1 MRKDDDFMMEEID
14 NFTFSHPGNNL
25 ISGPSGVVLFTPFF
39 FLLIYPFEG
48 SGKTEILGQILSNAD
63 YLFDPP
69 PAKKILFF
77 REDQP
82 IYGKWIERGILDQ
95 KSKGM
100 PDRESLLSQ
109 LSENKDKTGT
119 CIIFDDFASLV
130 EEHEEDFVY
139 LFTIASHHF
148 KTSIFLVLHS
158 LFSPALRKLSLNTHR
173 FFLTKSPR
181 DTSQVRTLGIQSH
194 PGRSDYIVAA
204 YNDATDEKFG
214 HLVLDFS
221 PNCDSRLR
229 VIGNMFGKEP
239 VAVYEYKELG
249 RGRKVK
255 MENKFRKQALIPWTE
270 FLRLRSEAKK
280 GNAAPPIPATCN
292 HIPTSCQN
300 PHSHHQ
306 ADHSHNQAVAADYNR
321 ANVVHPPIS
330 EKRDE
335 DGGMGLRDAP
345 PADPPPTASSDRAG
359 EPFTASSTTT
369 STTPQVTSPPP
380 LTYTDQLPPHPAATR
395 TLPAATSIAPIP
407 LTAPSPHQSAPAP
420 SPLPLADPSPPPPT
434 LHSISSSPQLET
446 TNISRMPWSSLKI
459 MPVSKRPR
467 IKRKKD
473 VNLVSPYMVVDEV
486 VPEEVPQASVA
497 SAPAITTEAARPAL
511 EYVLE
516 TPQPVALPPPST
528 AVPQASV
535 AAAPAIR
542 AEAGRPALEYV
553 LETPQPAAPQ
563 ASVTSTP
570 AITAE
575 ASLPALE
582 YVPTKARNK
591 KQSQKEKKESPAPA
605 RAVENI
611 GQKASDSIYPKS
623 LIRDQDIEPNPA
635 SFPNK
640 IKEKKVRS
648 KLFSPSP
655 PYESTKS
662 KNIKRKIVL
671 TKARPTLPPKQFKHD
686 RGEKRKFSS
695 DHKAPIKQLKVGQ
708 APVKK
713 TKALTDTDF
722 DIW

>member
-1 MRKDDDFMMEEID
+1 MLS
-14 NFTFSHPGNNL
+14 FSHL
-25 ISGPSGVVLFTPFF
+25 

-380 LTYTDQLPPHPAATR
+380 LTYTDQIPPHPAATR
-395 TLPAATSIAPIP
+395 ALPAATSIAPIP

-528 AVPQASV
+528 AAPQASV
-535 AAAPAIR
+535 ATAPAIR

-655 PYESTKS
+655 PYESAKS

>member
-1 MRKDDDFMMEEID
+1 MLS
-14 NFTFSHPGNNL
+14 FSHP
-25 ISGPSGVVLFTPFF
+25 

-292 HIPTSCQN
+292 HIPTPCQN

-359 EPFTASSTTT
+359 EPFPASSTTT
-369 STTPQVTSPPP
+369 STTSQVTSPPP
-380 LTYTDQLPPHPAATR
+380 LTYTDQIPPHPAATR
-395 TLPAATSIAPIP
+395 ALPAATSIAPIP

-420 SPLPLADPSPPPPT
+420 SPLPLAEPSPPPPT

-655 PYESTKS
+655 PYESAKS

-671 TKARPTLPPKQFKHD
+671 TKAKPTLPPKQFKHD

>member
-25 ISGPSGVVLFTPFF
+25 ISGPSGLVLFTP

-109 LSENKDKTGT
+109 LSENKNKTGT

-292 HIPTSCQN
+292 HIPTPCQN

-306 ADHSHNQAVAADYNR
+306 ADHSHHQAVAADYNR

-345 PADPPPTASSDRAG
+345 PPDPPPTASSDRAG
-359 EPFTASSTTT
+359 EPFPASSTTT
-369 STTPQVTSPPP
+369 STASQVTSPPP

-395 TLPAATSIAPIP
+395 ALPAATSIAPIP

-655 PYESTKS
+655 PYESAKS

-671 TKARPTLPPKQFKHD
+671 TKAKPTLPPKQFKHD

>member
-1 MRKDDDFMMEEID
+1 MLS
-14 NFTFSHPGNNL
+14 FSHL
-25 ISGPSGVVLFTPFF
+25 

-359 EPFTASSTTT
+359 EPFPASSTTT
-369 STTPQVTSPPP
+369 STASQVTSPPP

-395 TLPAATSIAPIP
+395 ALPAATSIAPIP

-655 PYESTKS
+655 PYESAKS

-671 TKARPTLPPKQFKHD
+671 TKAKPTLPPKQFKHD

>member
-1 MRKDDDFMMEEID
+1 MLS
-14 NFTFSHPGNNL
+14 FSHL
-25 ISGPSGVVLFTPFF
+25 

-292 HIPTSCQN
+292 HIPASCQN

-359 EPFTASSTTT
+359 EPFPASSTTT
-369 STTPQVTSPPP
+369 STTSQVTSPPP
-380 LTYTDQLPPHPAATR
+380 LTYTDQIPPHPAATR
-395 TLPAATSIAPIP
+395 ALPAATSIAPIP

-528 AVPQASV
+528 AAPQASV
-535 AAAPAIR
+535 ATAPAIT

-655 PYESTKS
+655 PYESAKS

-671 TKARPTLPPKQFKHD
+671 TKAKPTLPPKQFKHD

>member
-1 MRKDDDFMMEEID
+1 MLS
-14 NFTFSHPGNNL
+14 FSHL
-25 ISGPSGVVLFTPFF
+25 

-292 HIPTSCQN
+292 HIPTPCQN

-369 STTPQVTSPPP
+369 STTSQVTSPPP
-380 LTYTDQLPPHPAATR
+380 LTYTDQIPPHPAATR
-395 TLPAATSIAPIP
+395 ALPAATSIAPIP

-486 VPEEVPQASVA
+486 VPEEPPQASVA

-655 PYESTKS
+655 PYESAKS

>member
-1 MRKDDDFMMEEID
+1 MLS
-14 NFTFSHPGNNL
+14 FSHL
-25 ISGPSGVVLFTPFF
+25 

-380 LTYTDQLPPHPAATR
+380 LTYTDQIPPHPAATR
-395 TLPAATSIAPIP
+395 ALPAATSIAPIP

-497 SAPAITTEAARPAL
+497 SAPAITTEAGRPAL

-655 PYESTKS
+655 PYESAKS

>member
-1 MRKDDDFMMEEID
+1 MLS
-14 NFTFSHPGNNL
+14 FSHL
-25 ISGPSGVVLFTPFF
+25 

-292 HIPTSCQN
+292 HIPASCQN

-359 EPFTASSTTT
+359 EPFPASSTTT
-369 STTPQVTSPPP
+369 STTSQVTSPPP
-380 LTYTDQLPPHPAATR
+380 LTYTDQIPPHPAATR
-395 TLPAATSIAPIP
+395 ALPAATSIAPIP

-497 SAPAITTEAARPAL
+497 SAPAITAEAGRPAL

-516 TPQPVALPPPST
+516 TPQPVALPPPSPV
-528 AVPQASV
+528 APQASV
-535 AAAPAIR
+535 AAAPAIT

-655 PYESTKS
+655 PYESAKS

-671 TKARPTLPPKQFKHD
+671 TKAKPTLPPKQFKHD

>member
-1 MRKDDDFMMEEID
+1 MLS
-14 NFTFSHPGNNL
+14 FSHL
-25 ISGPSGVVLFTPFF
+25 

-292 HIPTSCQN
+292 HIPTPCQN

-359 EPFTASSTTT
+359 EPFPASSTTT
-369 STTPQVTSPPP
+369 STTSQVTSPPP
-380 LTYTDQLPPHPAATR
+380 LTYTDQIPPHPAATR
-395 TLPAATSIAPIP
+395 ALPAATSIAPIP

-655 PYESTKS
+655 PYESAKS

-671 TKARPTLPPKQFKHD
+671 TKAKPTLPPKQFKHD

>member
-1 MRKDDDFMMEEID
+1 MLS
-14 NFTFSHPGNNL
+14 FSHL
-25 ISGPSGVVLFTPFF
+25 

-292 HIPTSCQN
+292 HIPTPCQN

-380 LTYTDQLPPHPAATR
+380 LTYTDQIPPHPAATR
-395 TLPAATSIAPIP
+395 ALPAATSIAPIP

-486 VPEEVPQASVA
+486 VPEEAPQASVA

-542 AEAGRPALEYV
+542 AEADRPALEYV

-655 PYESTKS
+655 PYESAKS

>member
-1 MRKDDDFMMEEID
+1 MLS
-14 NFTFSHPGNNL
+14 FSHL
-25 ISGPSGVVLFTPFF
+25 

-359 EPFTASSTTT
+359 EPFPASSTTT
-369 STTPQVTSPPP
+369 STASQVTSPPP
-380 LTYTDQLPPHPAATR
+380 LTYTDQIPPHPAATR
-395 TLPAATSIAPIP
+395 ALPAATSIAPIP

-497 SAPAITTEAARPAL
+497 SAPAITTEAGRPAV

-542 AEAGRPALEYV
+542 AEADRPALEYV

-655 PYESTKS
+655 PYESAKS

>member
-1 MRKDDDFMMEEID
+1 MLS
-14 NFTFSHPGNNL
+14 FSHP
-25 ISGPSGVVLFTPFF
+25 

-292 HIPTSCQN
+292 HIPASCQN

-359 EPFTASSTTT
+359 EPFPASSTTT
-369 STTPQVTSPPP
+369 STTSQVTSPPP
-380 LTYTDQLPPHPAATR
+380 LTYTDQIPPHPAATR
-395 TLPAATSIAPIP
+395 ALPAATSIAPIP

-420 SPLPLADPSPPPPT
+420 SPLPLAEPSPPPPT

-655 PYESTKS
+655 PYESAKS

-671 TKARPTLPPKQFKHD
+671 TKAKPTLPPKQFKHD

>member
-1 MRKDDDFMMEEID
+1 MLS
-14 NFTFSHPGNNL
+14 FSHL
-25 ISGPSGVVLFTPFF
+25 

-380 LTYTDQLPPHPAATR
+380 LTYTDQIPPHPAATR
-395 TLPAATSIAPIP
+395 ALPAATSIAPIP

-486 VPEEVPQASVA
+486 VPEEAPQASVA

-528 AVPQASV
+528 AAPQASV
-535 AAAPAIR
+535 ATAPAIR

-655 PYESTKS
+655 PYESAKS

>member
-1 MRKDDDFMMEEID
+1 MLS
-14 NFTFSHPGNNL
+14 FSHL
-25 ISGPSGVVLFTPFF
+25 

-292 HIPTSCQN
+292 HIPTPCQN

-359 EPFTASSTTT
+359 EPFPASSTTT

-380 LTYTDQLPPHPAATR
+380 LTYTDQIPPHPAATR
-395 TLPAATSIAPIP
+395 ALPAATSIAPIP

-655 PYESTKS
+655 PYESAKS

>member
-1 MRKDDDFMMEEID
+1 MLS
-14 NFTFSHPGNNL
+14 FSHL
-25 ISGPSGVVLFTPFF
+25 

-359 EPFTASSTTT
+359 EPFPASSTTT

-380 LTYTDQLPPHPAATR
+380 LTYTDQIPPHPAATR
-395 TLPAATSIAPIP
+395 ALPAATSIAPIP

-497 SAPAITTEAARPAL
+497 SAPAITTEAGRPAL

-528 AVPQASV
+528 AVPQASI

-655 PYESTKS
+655 PYESAKS

-671 TKARPTLPPKQFKHD
+671 TKAKPTLPPKQFKHD

>member
-25 ISGPSGVVLFTPFF
+25 ISGPSGVVLFTPF

-292 HIPTSCQN
+292 HIPASCQN

-380 LTYTDQLPPHPAATR
+380 LTYTDQIPPHPAATR
-395 TLPAATSIAPIP
+395 ALPAATSIAPIP

-542 AEAGRPALEYV
+542 AEADRPALEYV

-655 PYESTKS
+655 PYESAKS

-671 TKARPTLPPKQFKHD
+671 TKAKPTLPPKQFKHD

>member
-1 MRKDDDFMMEEID
+1 MS
-14 NFTFSHPGNNL
+14 FSHP
-25 ISGPSGVVLFTPFF
+25 

-292 HIPTSCQN
+292 HIPASCQN

-359 EPFTASSTTT
+359 EPFPASSTTT
-369 STTPQVTSPPP
+369 STTSQVTSPPP
-380 LTYTDQLPPHPAATR
+380 LTYTDQIPPHPAATR
-395 TLPAATSIAPIP
+395 ALPAATSIAPIP

-420 SPLPLADPSPPPPT
+420 SPLPLAEPSPPPPT

-655 PYESTKS
+655 PYESAKS

-671 TKARPTLPPKQFKHD
+671 TKAKPTLPPKQFKHD

>member
-1 MRKDDDFMMEEID
+1 MLS
-14 NFTFSHPGNNL
+14 FSHL
-25 ISGPSGVVLFTPFF
+25 

-359 EPFTASSTTT
+359 EPFPASSTTT
-369 STTPQVTSPPP
+369 STTSQVTSPPP
-380 LTYTDQLPPHPAATR
+380 LTYTDQIPPHPAATR
-395 TLPAATSIAPIP
+395 ALPAATSIAPIP

-486 VPEEVPQASVA
+486 VPEEAPQASVA
-497 SAPAITTEAARPAL
+497 SAPAITTEAGRPAL

-655 PYESTKS
+655 PYESAKS

-671 TKARPTLPPKQFKHD
+671 TKAKPTLPPKQFKHD

>member
-1 MRKDDDFMMEEID
+1 MLS
-14 NFTFSHPGNNL
+14 FSHL
-25 ISGPSGVVLFTPFF
+25 

-63 YLFDPP
+63 YLFAPP

-292 HIPTSCQN
+292 HIPTPCQN

-359 EPFTASSTTT
+359 EPFPASSTTT
-369 STTPQVTSPPP
+369 STTSQVTSPPP
-380 LTYTDQLPPHPAATR
+380 LTYTDQIPPHPAATR
-395 TLPAATSIAPIP
+395 ALPAATSIAPIP

-497 SAPAITTEAARPAL
+497 SAPAITTEAGRPAL

-542 AEAGRPALEYV
+542 AEADRPALEYV

-655 PYESTKS
+655 PYESAKS

>member
-25 ISGPSGVVLFTPFF
+25 ISGPSGVVLFTPF

-292 HIPTSCQN
+292 HIPASCQN

-359 EPFTASSTTT
+359 EPFPASSTTT
-369 STTPQVTSPPP
+369 STTSQVTSPPP
-380 LTYTDQLPPHPAATR
+380 LTYTDQIPPHPAATR
-395 TLPAATSIAPIP
+395 ALPAATSIAPIP

-655 PYESTKS
+655 PYESAKS

-671 TKARPTLPPKQFKHD
+671 TKAKPTLPPKQFKHD

>member
-1 MRKDDDFMMEEID
+1 MLS
-14 NFTFSHPGNNL
+14 FSHL
-25 ISGPSGVVLFTPFF
+25 

-255 MENKFRKQALIPWTE
+255 MEKKFRKQALIPWTE

-292 HIPTSCQN
+292 HIPASCQN

-359 EPFTASSTTT
+359 EPFPASSTTT
-369 STTPQVTSPPP
+369 STTSQVTSPPP
-380 LTYTDQLPPHPAATR
+380 LTYTDQIPPHPAATR
-395 TLPAATSIAPIP
+395 ALPAATSIAPIP

-528 AVPQASV
+528 AVPQASI

-655 PYESTKS
+655 PYESAKS

-671 TKARPTLPPKQFKHD
+671 TKAKPTLPPKQFKHD

>member
-1 MRKDDDFMMEEID
+1 MLS
-14 NFTFSHPGNNL
+14 FSHL
-25 ISGPSGVVLFTPFF
+25 

-109 LSENKDKTGT
+109 LSENKNKTGT

-380 LTYTDQLPPHPAATR
+380 LTYTDQIPPHPAATR
-395 TLPAATSIAPIP
+395 ALPAATSIAPIP

-542 AEAGRPALEYV
+542 AEADRPALEYV

-655 PYESTKS
+655 PYESAKS

>member
-1 MRKDDDFMMEEID
+1 MLS
-14 NFTFSHPGNNL
+14 FSHL
-25 ISGPSGVVLFTPFF
+25 F
-39 FLLIYPFEG
+39 FLLICPFEG

-380 LTYTDQLPPHPAATR
+380 LTYTDQIPPHPAATR
-395 TLPAATSIAPIP
+395 ALPAATSIAPIP

-434 LHSISSSPQLET
+434 LHSISSSPQLGT

-497 SAPAITTEAARPAL
+497 SAPAITTEAGRPAL

-655 PYESTKS
+655 PYESAKS

>member
-1 MRKDDDFMMEEID
+1 MLS
-14 NFTFSHPGNNL
+14 FSHL
-25 ISGPSGVVLFTPFF
+25 

-292 HIPTSCQN
+292 HIPASCQN

-359 EPFTASSTTT
+359 EPFPASSTTT
-369 STTPQVTSPPP
+369 STTSQVTSPPP
-380 LTYTDQLPPHPAATR
+380 LTYTDQIPPHPAATR
-395 TLPAATSIAPIP
+395 ALPAATSIAPIP

-655 PYESTKS
+655 PYESAKS

-671 TKARPTLPPKQFKHD
+671 TKAKPTLPPKQFKHD

>member
-1 MRKDDDFMMEEID
+1 MLS
-14 NFTFSHPGNNL
+14 FSHL
-25 ISGPSGVVLFTPFF
+25 

-359 EPFTASSTTT
+359 EPFPASSTTT

-380 LTYTDQLPPHPAATR
+380 LTYTDQIPPHPAATR
-395 TLPAATSIAPIP
+395 ALPAATSIAPIP

-542 AEAGRPALEYV
+542 AEADRPALEYV

-655 PYESTKS
+655 PYESAKS

-695 DHKAPIKQLKVGQ
+695 EHKAPIKQLKVGQ

>member
-1 MRKDDDFMMEEID
+1 VLS
-14 NFTFSHPGNNL
+14 FSHL
-25 ISGPSGVVLFTPFF
+25 

-380 LTYTDQLPPHPAATR
+380 LTYTDQIPPHPAATR
-395 TLPAATSIAPIP
+395 ALPAATSIAPIP

-486 VPEEVPQASVA
+486 VPEE
-497 SAPAITTEAARPAL
+497 
-511 EYVLE
+511 
-516 TPQPVALPPPST
+516 
-528 AVPQASV
+528 VPQASV

-655 PYESTKS
+655 PYESAKS

>member
-25 ISGPSGVVLFTPFF
+25 ISGPSGLVLFTP

-292 HIPTSCQN
+292 HIPTPCQN

-359 EPFTASSTTT
+359 EPFPASSTTT

-380 LTYTDQLPPHPAATR
+380 LTYTDQIPPHPAATR
-395 TLPAATSIAPIP
+395 ALPAATSIAPIP

-542 AEAGRPALEYV
+542 AEADRPALEYV

-655 PYESTKS
+655 PYESAKS

-671 TKARPTLPPKQFKHD
+671 TKAKPTLPPKQFKHD

>member
-1 MRKDDDFMMEEID
+1 MLS
-14 NFTFSHPGNNL
+14 FSHL
-25 ISGPSGVVLFTPFF
+25 

-359 EPFTASSTTT
+359 EPFPASSTTT
-369 STTPQVTSPPP
+369 STTSQVTSPPP
-380 LTYTDQLPPHPAATR
+380 LTYTDQIPPHPAATR
-395 TLPAATSIAPIP
+395 ALPAATSIAPIP

-528 AVPQASV
+528 AAPQASV

-542 AEAGRPALEYV
+542 AEADRPALEYV

-655 PYESTKS
+655 PYESAKS

>member
-1 MRKDDDFMMEEID
+1 MLS
-14 NFTFSHPGNNL
+14 FSHP
-25 ISGPSGVVLFTPFF
+25 

-255 MENKFRKQALIPWTE
+255 MEKKFRKQALIPWTE

-292 HIPTSCQN
+292 HIPASCQN

-359 EPFTASSTTT
+359 EPFPASSTTT
-369 STTPQVTSPPP
+369 STTSQVTSPPP
-380 LTYTDQLPPHPAATR
+380 LTYTDQIPPHPAATR
-395 TLPAATSIAPIP
+395 ALPAATSIAPIP

-655 PYESTKS
+655 PYESAKS

-671 TKARPTLPPKQFKHD
+671 TKAKPTLPPKQFKHD

>member
-1 MRKDDDFMMEEID
+1 MLS
-14 NFTFSHPGNNL
+14 FSHL
-25 ISGPSGVVLFTPFF
+25 

-292 HIPTSCQN
+292 HIPASCQN

-359 EPFTASSTTT
+359 EPFPASSTTT
-369 STTPQVTSPPP
+369 STTSQVTSPPP
-380 LTYTDQLPPHPAATR
+380 LTYTDQIPPHPAATR
-395 TLPAATSIAPIP
+395 ALPAATSIAPIP

-528 AVPQASV
+528 AVPQASI

-655 PYESTKS
+655 PYESAKS

-671 TKARPTLPPKQFKHD
+671 TKAKPTLPPKQFKHD

>member
-25 ISGPSGVVLFTPFF
+25 ISGPSGLVLFTP

-292 HIPTSCQN
+292 HIPTPCQN

-359 EPFTASSTTT
+359 EPFPASSTTT

-380 LTYTDQLPPHPAATR
+380 LTYTDQIPPHPAATR
-395 TLPAATSIAPIP
+395 ALPAATSIAPIP

-655 PYESTKS
+655 PYESAKS

>member
-1 MRKDDDFMMEEID
+1 MLS
-14 NFTFSHPGNNL
+14 FSHL
-25 ISGPSGVVLFTPFF
+25 

-359 EPFTASSTTT
+359 EPFPASSTTT

-380 LTYTDQLPPHPAATR
+380 LTYTDQIPPHPAATR
-395 TLPAATSIAPIP
+395 ALPAATSIAPIP

-497 SAPAITTEAARPAL
+497 SAPAITTEAGRPAL

-655 PYESTKS
+655 PYESAKS

>member
-1 MRKDDDFMMEEID
+1 MLS
-14 NFTFSHPGNNL
+14 FSHL
-25 ISGPSGVVLFTPFF
+25 

-359 EPFTASSTTT
+359 EPFPASSTTT
-369 STTPQVTSPPP
+369 STTSQVTSPPP
-380 LTYTDQLPPHPAATR
+380 LTYTDQIPPHPAATR
-395 TLPAATSIAPIP
+395 ALPAATSIAPIP

-528 AVPQASV
+528 AAPQASV
-535 AAAPAIR
+535 ATAPAIR

-655 PYESTKS
+655 PYESAKS

-671 TKARPTLPPKQFKHD
+671 TKAKPTLPPKQFKHD

>member
-1 MRKDDDFMMEEID
+1 MLS
-14 NFTFSHPGNNL
+14 FSHL
-25 ISGPSGVVLFTPFF
+25 

-109 LSENKDKTGT
+109 LSENKNKTGT

-345 PADPPPTASSDRAG
+345 PPDPPPTASSDRAG
-359 EPFTASSTTT
+359 EPFPASSTPT
-369 STTPQVTSPPP
+369 STTSQVTSPPP
-380 LTYTDQLPPHPAATR
+380 LTYTDQIPPHPAATR
-395 TLPAATSIAPIP
+395 ALPAATSIAPIP

-497 SAPAITTEAARPAL
+497 SAPAITTEAGRPAL

-528 AVPQASV
+528 GAPQASV
-535 AAAPAIR
+535 ATAPAIT

-655 PYESTKS
+655 PYESAKS

-671 TKARPTLPPKQFKHD
+671 TKAKPTLPPKQFKHD

>member
-1 MRKDDDFMMEEID
+1 MLS
-14 NFTFSHPGNNL
+14 FSHL
-25 ISGPSGVVLFTPFF
+25 

-359 EPFTASSTTT
+359 EPFPASSTTT
-369 STTPQVTSPPP
+369 STTSQVTSPPP
-380 LTYTDQLPPHPAATR
+380 LTYTDQIPPHPAATR
-395 TLPAATSIAPIP
+395 ALPAATSIAPIP

-528 AVPQASV
+528 AVPQASI

-655 PYESTKS
+655 PYESAKS

-671 TKARPTLPPKQFKHD
+671 TKAKPTLPPKQFKHD

>member
-1 MRKDDDFMMEEID
+1 MEEID

-25 ISGPSGVVLFTPFF
+25 ISGPSGVVLFTP

-255 MENKFRKQALIPWTE
+255 MEKKFRKQALIPWTE

-292 HIPTSCQN
+292 HIPASCQN

-359 EPFTASSTTT
+359 EPFPASSTTT
-369 STTPQVTSPPP
+369 STTSQVTSPPP
-380 LTYTDQLPPHPAATR
+380 LTYTDQIPPHPAATR
-395 TLPAATSIAPIP
+395 ALPAATSIAPIP

-497 SAPAITTEAARPAL
+497 SAPAIT
-511 EYVLE
+511 
-516 TPQPVALPPPST
+516 
-528 AVPQASV
+528 
-535 AAAPAIR
+535 

-655 PYESTKS
+655 PYESAKS

-671 TKARPTLPPKQFKHD
+671 TKAKPTLPPKQFKHD

>member
-1 MRKDDDFMMEEID
+1 MLS
-14 NFTFSHPGNNL
+14 FSHL
-25 ISGPSGVVLFTPFF
+25 F

-109 LSENKDKTGT
+109 LSENKNKTGT

-255 MENKFRKQALIPWTE
+255 MEKKFRKQALIPWTE

-292 HIPTSCQN
+292 HIPTPCQN

-359 EPFTASSTTT
+359 EPFPASSTTT
-369 STTPQVTSPPP
+369 STTSQVTSPPP
-380 LTYTDQLPPHPAATR
+380 LTYTDQIPPHPAATR
-395 TLPAATSIAPIP
+395 ALPAATSIAPIP

-420 SPLPLADPSPPPPT
+420 SPLPLAEPSPPPPT
-434 LHSISSSPQLET
+434 LHSISSSPQLGT

-528 AVPQASV
+528 AVPQASI

-655 PYESTKS
+655 PYESAKS

-671 TKARPTLPPKQFKHD
+671 TKAKPTLPPKQFKHD

>member
-1 MRKDDDFMMEEID
+1 MLS
-14 NFTFSHPGNNL
+14 FSHL
-25 ISGPSGVVLFTPFF
+25 

-229 VIGNMFGKEP
+229 VIGNMFGNGP

-292 HIPTSCQN
+292 HIPASCQN

-359 EPFTASSTTT
+359 EPFPASSTTT
-369 STTPQVTSPPP
+369 STTSQVTSPPP
-380 LTYTDQLPPHPAATR
+380 LTYTDQIPPHPAATR
-395 TLPAATSIAPIP
+395 ALPAATSIAPIP

-420 SPLPLADPSPPPPT
+420 SPLPLAEPSPPPPT
-434 LHSISSSPQLET
+434 LHSISSSPQLGT

-655 PYESTKS
+655 PYESAKS

-671 TKARPTLPPKQFKHD
+671 TKAKPTLPPKQFKHD

>member
-1 MRKDDDFMMEEID
+1 MLS
-14 NFTFSHPGNNL
+14 FSHL
-25 ISGPSGVVLFTPFF
+25 

-359 EPFTASSTTT
+359 EPFPASSTTT
-369 STTPQVTSPPP
+369 STTSQVTSPPP
-380 LTYTDQLPPHPAATR
+380 LTYTDQIPPHPAATR
-395 TLPAATSIAPIP
+395 ALPAATSIAPIP

-434 LHSISSSPQLET
+434 LHSISSSPQLGT

-542 AEAGRPALEYV
+542 AEADRPALEYV

-655 PYESTKS
+655 PYESAKS

-671 TKARPTLPPKQFKHD
+671 TKAKPTLPPKQFKHD